1 MRKKWLTVRKIEIFD
16 TTLRDGEQS
25 AGINLNTGE
34 KLEIAKQLERFGAS
48 IIEAGFPASSPGDF
62 EAVQR
67 IAGTVKNSIVTG
79 LARAIKKD
87 IDITWDAL
95 KNAEQPHIHVFL
107 ATSPIH
113 MQYKLNK
120 TPDQVVEAAVEAVK
134 YAKNTF
140 PLVQWSAEDA
150 FRSDREF
157 LVRIINEV
165 IKAGATTINIPD
177 TVGYASPAEYGA
189 LFKYLIENVTGSD
202 KVNFSA
208 HCHDDLGM
216 AVANSIAAIENGANQ
231 VEGTINGIGERAGNA
246 ALEEIAVAMHIRK
259 DFYGI
264 ETGINLQEIKRTSQL
279 VSKLTGVVIQPN
291 KAIVGKNA
299 FAHESGI
306 HQDGMLK
313 NPETYEIITPALI
326 GESAIPLV
334 LGKHSGR
341 HAFKDR
347 AETMGFDLS
356 DDKINRAFA
365 EFKKLADRKKEITEE
380 DLLTLLTDQQI
391 KYEEIPVYELKSV
404 QVQYGT
410 ENIPTATVQV
420 IQPDGEVV
428 TVASTGSGSVEAIFN
443 TLELLIKS
451 KVEILDYRVTSVGKG
466 RDALGEAVINLTYN
480 DQIVTGRDAAQDVLE
495 ASAKAYLNA
504 INRQI
509 IQSGLRAKEL
519 IR

>member
-1 MRKKWLTVRKIEIFD
+1 
-16 TTLRDGEQS
+16 
-25 AGINLNTGE
+25 
-34 KLEIAKQLERFGAS
+34 
-48 IIEAGFPASSPGDF
+48 
-62 EAVQR
+62 
-67 IAGTVKNSIVTG
+67 
-79 LARAIKKD
+79 
-87 IDITWDAL
+87 
-95 KNAEQPHIHVFL
+95 
-107 ATSPIH
+107 
-113 MQYKLNK
+113 
-120 TPDQVVEAAVEAVK
+120 
-134 YAKNTF
+134 
-140 PLVQWSAEDA
+140 
-150 FRSDREF
+150 
-157 LVRIINEV
+157 
-165 IKAGATTINIPD
+165 
-177 TVGYASPAEYGA
+177 
-189 LFKYLIENVTGSD
+189 
-202 KVNFSA
+202 
-208 HCHDDLGM
+208 M

-259 DFYGI
+259 DIYGI

-326 GESAIPLV
+326 GESAVPLV

-365 EFKKLADRKKEITEE
+365 EFKKLADRKKEINEE

-391 KYEEIPVYELKSV
+391 QYEEISVYELKSV

-420 IQPDGEVV
+420 IQPDGEEV

-443 TLELLIKS
+443 TLELLINS

-466 RDALGEAVINLTYN
+466 RDALGEAVINLTYK
-480 DQIVTGRDAAQDVLE
+480 DQKVTGRDAAQDVLE

>member
-1 MRKKWLTVRKIEIFD
+1 MRKIEIFD

-25 AGINLNTGE
+25 AGINLNTAE

-95 KNAEQPHIHVFL
+95 KKAEQPHIHVFL

-189 LFKYLIENVTGSD
+189 LFKFLRENVTGSD

-259 DFYGI
+259 DIYGI

-326 GESAIPLV
+326 GESAVPLV

-391 KYEEIPVYELKSV
+391 QHEEIPVYELKSV

-420 IQPDGEVV
+420 IQPDGEEV

-443 TLELLIKS
+443 TLELLINS

-466 RDALGEAVINLTYN
+466 RDALGEAVVNLTYN
-480 DQIVTGRDAAQDVLE
+480 DQKVTGRDAAQDVLE
-495 ASAKAYLNA
+495 ASAKAYLNT

-509 IQSGLRAKEL
+509 IQSSLRVKEL
-519 IR
+519 IS